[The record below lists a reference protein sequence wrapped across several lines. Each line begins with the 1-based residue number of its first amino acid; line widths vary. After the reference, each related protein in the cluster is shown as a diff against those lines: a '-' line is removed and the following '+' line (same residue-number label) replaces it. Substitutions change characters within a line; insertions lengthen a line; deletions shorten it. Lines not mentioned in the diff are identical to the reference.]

1 MDPNAVPSLATLIIG
16 DKTLDV
22 DEDYEEIDLNS
33 EQSPEILKK
42 KKFNAKKANNSGS
55 KGGSI

>member
-1 MDPNAVPSLATLIIG
+1 MDPNVIPSMATLIIG

-33 EQSPEILKK
+33 EQSPEVLKK
-42 KKFNAKKANNSGS
+42 KKFNAKKASGSGS
-55 KGGSI
+55 KQ